1 MSILVDRHTRVLVQG
16 LTGLGGRLHTSR
28 CRAYAHGRR
37 AFVAGVTPGK
47 GGQAVDGLPV
57 FDNVREARDATGAT
71 VSVIY
76 VPPAQ
81 AAHAIEEAIA
91 AELELVV
98 CVTTGVPAADMERVT
113 AQLQGRRTKLLG
125 PNCPGLVVPGEL
137 NLGILPAEF
146 HASGRIGVMSRTG
159 AQGPEVAHR
168 LAACGLGLST
178 VVGIGADALGGLS
191 FVDVMQLFQHDAG
204 TDGVLLVDEVDAV
217 VALDGAAEREFSA
230 WIGTHAHKPVAALIL
245 GQGPA
250 ADRRAA
256 AMQACGVRVA
266 REVAAIGALLAS
278 LVEPECLPFD

>member
-1 MSILVDRHTRVLVQG
+1 MSILIDRHTRVIVQG
-16 LTGLGGRLHTSR
+16 LTGLGGRLHTAR

-47 GGQAVDGLPV
+47 GGQVVDGLPV
-57 FDNVREARDATGAT
+57 YDNVREARDATGAT
-71 VSVIY
+71 ASVIY

-98 CVTTGVPAADMERVT
+98 CVTTGVPAVDMDRVT
-113 AQLQGRRTKLLG
+113 VALHGRRTKLLG

-137 NLGILPAEF
+137 NIGILPPGF
-146 HASGRIGVMSRTG
+146 DASGRIGVMSRTG
-159 AQGPEVAHR
+159 AQGPDVARR
-168 LAACGLGLST
+168 LAASGLGLST
-178 VVGIGADALGGLS
+178 VVGIGGDALGGLS
-191 FVDVMQLFQHDAG
+191 FVDVMQLFQDDAG

-217 VALDGAAEREFSA
+217 VALDGAAESAFSA
-230 WIGTHAHKPVAALIL
+230 WLREPPHKPVAALIL

-256 AMQACGVRVA
+256 AMQACGASVA
-266 REVAAIGALLAS
+266 REPAAIGELLAG